1 MHELVIVGGVI
12 YKLKIIGMNWRYYYT
27 LSDWYL
33 FLKSEEVFFGKFGS
47 LFRFNDGNKKF
58 VLMDL
63 LGSLEQHTPGIHD
76 RITTYVSIFYL
87 LLRTK
92 SEMLTQDAI
101 AAKYKYIDWGR

>member
-1 MHELVIVGGVI
+1 LEIARRIIL
-12 YKLKIIGMNWRYYYT
+12 KFKIIGMNWRYYYT

-47 LFRFNDGNKKF
+47 LFRFNDGHKKF

-63 LGSLEQHTPGIHD
+63 LGSLEQNTGGIHD
-76 RITTYVSIFYL
+76 KITTYVSIFYL

-101 AAKYKYIDWGR
+101 GAKYKYIDWGR